1 MPSTPTTAEDTL
13 EALEC
18 EEVLLWLASF
28 AVTSGGR
35 QLFAAIASEG
45 DTGDNDSGGSGS
57 ARLVED
63 RSRVVSARRA
73 RGVEA
78 LAAQR
83 ADHAPSLARCVDVV
97 SLAASARKRMLEGME
112 LISVAETFE
121 RVAELRRW
129 SESHPRYSALAKTI
143 AAAPHLPDLCSVIR
157 TSIDARGDVKDEAHP
172 ELPKARSLV
181 RKLEKQRR
189 DRLDHIAEG
198 MFQKGMLRQR
208 QPVKRGDRLLL
219 AVRAM
224 QSSRRAGVVH
234 DRSQSGDTLFVE
246 PSAILELSNL
256 VTEARFKLRRLI
268 DQILQEICVAV
279 LRAEPRL
286 AEAQAR
292 LAEVDVAVAAAR
304 WAKEVNGD
312 YAKAVPQERGMRLVD
327 ARHPLLLRTMPG
339 EQVVPLTM
347 QLGTGFD
354 LLVVTGPN
362 TGGKTL
368 VLKTVGLSAWLSNHG
383 LPIAAAE
390 GSEIPDFSAVLADV
404 GDAQSLQSS
413 LSTFSGHLTRIRR
426 ILAHARPGTL
436 VLLDELGT
444 GTDPEE
450 GAALGQAVLERLLK
464 SGAWTIANT
473 HLGQLKL
480 FSLDVQRAENA
491 SMEFDPL
498 TLAPQ
503 FRLLVGVPGA
513 SHAVEVA
520 ERLGLEEPLLERA
533 RELSSRGSGTD
544 QLLADVGRVRREAE
558 ILRESASSEELRI
571 QQRSRDLAG
580 AEAASEQ
587 RRRLREGEAE
597 QQFRDHFRSVEE
609 LLGGDGQS
617 LLGRLPAA
625 ERSDVDDFI
634 RKLRALLQDD
644 ILNQRWLGFV
654 KSLKKGDRV
663 YVPRLRERLMILKV
677 ERKRERVKVRHGSME
692 VVLPFRELTWVEPPL
707 DE

>member
-1 MPSTPTTAEDTL
+1 MRLLTL
-13 EALEC
+13 SL
-18 EEVLLWLASF
+18 
-28 AVTSGGR
+28 
-35 QLFAAIASEG
+35 
-45 DTGDNDSGGSGS
+45 
-57 ARLVED
+57 
-63 RSRVVSARRA
+63 RSLRR
-73 RGVEA
+73 EWH
-78 LAAQR
+78 L
-83 ADHAPSLARCVDVV
+83 P
-97 SLAASARKRMLEGME
+97 
-112 LISVAETFE
+112 
-121 RVAELRRW
+121 ELR
-129 SESHPRYSALAKTI
+129 TQ
-143 AAAPHLPDLCSVIR
+143 IR
-157 TSIDARGDVKDEAHP
+157 TAIDARGEVKDEAHQ
-172 ELPKARSLV
+172 ELSKARSQV

-189 DRLDHIAEG
+189 ERLENIAEG

-256 VTEARFKLRRLI
+256 VTEARFRVRRLI
-268 DQILQEICVAV
+268 DQVLGELVVGV
-279 LRAEPRL
+279 LRAEPLL

-292 LAEVDVAVAAAR
+292 LAEVDVALAAAR
-304 WAKEVNGD
+304 WAHDVEGG
-312 YAKAVPQERGMRLVD
+312 YAAVVSQDRGLRLVN
-327 ARHPLLLRTMPG
+327 ARHPLLLRTMPSA
-339 EQVVPLTM
+339 EVVPLTM

-368 VLKTVGLSAWLSNHG
+368 VLKTVGLSAWLANRG
-383 LPIAAAE
+383 LPVAADE
-390 GSEIPDFSAVLADV
+390 GCEIPDFSAVLADV

-426 ILAHARPGTL
+426 ILKAARPGAL

-450 GAALGQAVLERLLK
+450 GAALGQAVLEQLLN

-498 TLAPQ
+498 TLAPL

-520 ERLGLEEPLLERA
+520 ERLGLEEELLERA
-533 RELSSRGSGTD
+533 RELSSRGSGTE

-558 ILRESASSEELRI
+558 ILREAASSEELRI

-580 AEAASEQ
+580 EEAASNA

-597 QQFRDHFRSVEE
+597 QQFREHYRDILN
-609 LLGGDGQS
+609 LLEGGGES
-617 LLGRLPAA
+617 LLGRLPTT
-625 ERSDVDDFI
+625 ERGVVDGFI
-634 RKLRALLQDD
+634 QQLRALLHDD
-644 ILNQRWLGFV
+644 VLNQRWLAFT

-663 YVPRLRERLMILKV
+663 YVPRLRERLLVLKV

-692 VVLPFRELTWVEPPL
+692 VILPFRELTWVEPPTG
-707 DE
+707 EQS

>member
-1 MPSTPTTAEDTL
+1 MPSTPTTAADTL

-18 EEVLLWLASF
+18 EQVLDWIAEF

-35 QLFAAIASEG
+35 QLLGSIATESDPDLAA
-45 DTGDNDSGGSGS
+45 
-57 ARLVED
+57 D
-63 RSRVVSARRA
+63 RRQ

-78 LAAQR
+78 LQAHKAEQS
-83 ADHAPSLARCVDVV
+83 PSLARCTDVV
-97 SLAASARKRMLEGME
+97 SLAASARNRVLEGLE
-112 LISVAETFE
+112 LLSVAETLE
-121 RVAELRRW
+121 RIAELRRW
-129 SESHPRYSALAKTI
+129 AELYPDFSALGTTI
-143 AAAPHLPDLCSVIR
+143 SQAPHLPELRTQIR
-157 TSIDARGDVKDEAHP
+157 TAIDARGEVKDEAHQ
-172 ELPKARSLV
+172 ELSKARSQV

-189 DRLDHIAEG
+189 ERLENIAEG

-256 VTEARFKLRRLI
+256 VTEARFRVRRLI
-268 DQILQEICVAV
+268 DQVLGELVVGV
-279 LRAEPRL
+279 LRAEPLL

-292 LAEVDVAVAAAR
+292 LAEVDVALAAAR
-304 WAKEVNGD
+304 WAHDVEGG
-312 YAKAVPQERGMRLVD
+312 YAAVVSQDRGLRLVN
-327 ARHPLLLRTMPG
+327 ARHPLLLRTMPSA
-339 EQVVPLTM
+339 EVVPLTM

-368 VLKTVGLSAWLSNHG
+368 VLKTVGLSAWLANRG
-383 LPIAAAE
+383 LPVAADE
-390 GSEIPDFSAVLADV
+390 GCEIPDFSAVLADV

-426 ILAHARPGTL
+426 ILKAARPGAL

-450 GAALGQAVLERLLK
+450 GAALGQAVLEQLLN

-498 TLAPQ
+498 TLAPL

-520 ERLGLEEPLLERA
+520 ERLGLEEELLERA
-533 RELSSRGSGTD
+533 RELSSRGSGTE

-558 ILRESASSEELRI
+558 ILREAASSEELRI

-580 AEAASEQ
+580 EEAASNA

-597 QQFRDHFRSVEE
+597 QQFREHYRDILN
-609 LLGGDGQS
+609 LLEGGGES
-617 LLGRLPAA
+617 LLGRLPTT
-625 ERSDVDDFI
+625 ERGVVDGFI
-634 RKLRALLQDD
+634 QQLRALLHDD
-644 ILNQRWLGFV
+644 VLNQRWLAFT

-663 YVPRLRERLMILKV
+663 YVPRLRERLLVLKV

-692 VVLPFRELTWVEPPL
+692 VILPFRELTWVEPPTG
-707 DE
+707 EQS

>member
-18 EEVLLWLASF
+18 EEVLLWLAQF

-35 QLFAAIASEG
+35 QLLAEIVTEESAKA
-45 DTGDNDSGGSGS
+45 DGGLS
-57 ARLVED
+57 
-63 RSRVVSARRA
+63 VVAARRT

-78 LAAQR
+78 LAAQT

-97 SLAASARKRMLEGME
+97 ALAASARKRALEGME
-112 LISVAETFE
+112 LISVAETLE

-129 SESHPRYSALAKTI
+129 SEIHPRYSALAETI
-143 AAAPHLPDLCSVIR
+143 AAAPHLPDLCTMIR
-157 TSIDARGDVKDEAHP
+157 ISIDARGDVKDEAHP
-172 ELPKARSLV
+172 GLPKARAQV

-189 DRLDHIAEG
+189 DRLEHIAEG

-256 VTEARFKLRRLI
+256 VTEARFKLRRLV
-268 DQILQEICVAV
+268 DQILQEICIAV

-286 AEAQAR
+286 VETQAR
-292 LAEVDVAVAAAR
+292 LAQVDVAVAAAR
-304 WAKEVNGD
+304 WAKEVEGS
-312 YAKAVPQERGMRLVD
+312 YAEAVPQERGMRLVD
-327 ARHPLLLRTMPG
+327 ARHPLLLRTMPS
-339 EQVVPLTM
+339 EEVVPLTM

-368 VLKTVGLSAWLSNHG
+368 VLKTVGLSAWLSNRG
-383 LPIAAAE
+383 LPVAAAP

-426 ILAHARPGTL
+426 ILAAARPGTL

-520 ERLGLEEPLLERA
+520 ERLGLEEPILERA

-580 AEAASEQ
+580 EEAASD
-587 RRRLREGEAE
+587 RRRSLRESEAE
-597 QQFRDHFRSVEE
+597 EQFRDHYRNIQD
-609 LLGGDGQS
+609 LLSGDGES
-617 LLGRLPAA
+617 LLGRLPTT
-625 ERSDVDDFI
+625 ERGVVHDFI
-634 RKLRALLQDD
+634 HRLRALLEEDP
-644 ILNQRWLGFV
+644 LNQRWVRFV

-663 YVPRLRERLMILKV
+663 YVPRLRERLIVLKV

-692 VVLPFRELTWVEPPL
+692 VVLPFRELTWVEPPPG
-707 DE
+707 EES